1 VESFKVRLTKLKLD
15 VAILTVLVTTIWIS
29 SLLVNTIYAMPDH
42 STRNATTQLP
52 TEDNSTSDTPSVLHL
67 VTVPL
72 NNDTNS
78 ENNSLFPPSTPGS
91 SSIKPASNAAN
102 YDTSSNSGTH
112 HIHRGIIATSSSDNH
127 HKDKN
132 NSHDLGQKITKEV
145 RQKLKVG
152 DIPFP

>member
-1 VESFKVRLTKLKLD
+1 MESFKVRLTKLKLS

-29 SLLVNTIYAMPDH
+29 SSLVNTVYAMQDH
-42 STRNATTQLP
+42 SSRNSTTQPL
-52 TEDNSTSDTPSVLHL
+52 TEDNGSSDTPSVLHL
-67 VTVPL
+67 LHPL
-72 NNDTNS
+72 ANDTNS
-78 ENNSLFPPSTPGS
+78 KNNSLFPPSTPGP
-91 SSIKPASNAAN
+91 SSIKAASNAAN

-112 HIHRGIIATSSSDNH
+112 HIHRGNIATSSSDNH

>member
-1 VESFKVRLTKLKLD
+1 
-15 VAILTVLVTTIWIS
+15 
-29 SLLVNTIYAMPDH
+29 MPDH
-42 STRNATTQLP
+42 SSRNATTQPL
-52 TEDNSTSDTPSVLHL
+52 TEDNSSSDTPSVLHL

-72 NNDTNS
+72 NNDTNNK
-78 ENNSLFPPSTPGS
+78 NNSPFPPSTPGP

-102 YDTSSNSGTH
+102 YDTSSNSETH
-112 HIHRGIIATSSSDNH
+112 HIHRGNIATTSSSDNH